1 MSTLIIL
8 LAAQPRLAAPTT
20 AGHVAPAE
28 FDYVLSADGTRVTD
42 HGRATP
48 AALPRASLVVA
59 VLRPGDVAFQRV
71 AIPKAPAARMRAALT
86 GVMEEGLLEDE
97 DDVHLALAPDAK
109 PGTEHWVAV
118 VNKPWLR
125 AQLDALEAGN
135 VALDRAVPS
144 WWPDEGVA
152 GHTFREG
159 GPDEPAQLAWRDDAG
174 VLCVPLA
181 SPVSRALLTALPEDT
196 VVRWTATPETALDAS
211 EFVGMPVA
219 SVTDEEQGLR
229 AARAGWNLLQFD
241 LLPQRRGVKLVRD
254 VAARFAFDPAWRVTR
269 LGLIALVAVTLL
281 GLNVRALQENHRIAQ
296 KKAALAAAVA
306 EAFPNVKTIY
316 DPAAQA
322 QREIDTLRAAA
333 GRPGDGDIET
343 LLQAAESAWP
353 QSHSP
358 IGNLKFEPGRLTLP
372 ADGWTPQEIERFTTQ
387 LRAANVDVQS
397 ASGKLVLSHRQPSA
411 RGSRT
416 STSSIKT

>member
-28 FDYVLSADGTRVTD
+28 FDYVLSVDGQRVAE

-48 AALPRASLVVA
+48 AGLPRAAQVVV

-71 AIPKAPAARMRAALT
+71 AIPKAPAAKLRAALT
-86 GVMEEGLLEDE
+86 GMMEEALLEDE
-97 DDVHLALAPDAK
+97 DEVHLALAPDAK
-109 PGTEHWVAV
+109 AGAEHWVAV

-125 AQLDALEAGN
+125 AQLDALEFGN

-144 WWPDEGVA
+144 WWPDQGVA

-181 SPVSRALLTALPEDT
+181 SPISRALLTALPEDT

-219 SVTDEEQGLR
+219 SVTDEEQALR
-229 AARAGWNLLQFD
+229 AARSGWNLLQFE
-241 LLPQRRGVKLVRD
+241 LAPQRRGVKLVRD
-254 VAARFAFDPAWRVTR
+254 IATRFAFDPAWRVTR
-269 LGLIALVAVTLL
+269 LGLSALVVVTLL
-281 GLNVRALQENHRIAQ
+281 GLNIRAFQENHRIAA
-296 KKAALAAAVA
+296 KKAALTTTVA
-306 EAFPNVKTIY
+306 ETFPNLKTIY
-316 DPAAQA
+316 EPAAQA
-322 QREIDTLRAAA
+322 QKEIDTLRAAA
-333 GRPGDGDIET
+333 GHPGDGDIET

-358 IGNLKFEPGRLTLP
+358 IDNLKFEPGRLTLP
-372 ADGWTPQEIERFTTQ
+372 GNGWSPPEIERFTTQ

-397 ASGKLVLSHRQPSA
+397 NSGKLVLSHRQPSA
-411 RGSRT
+411 RS
-416 STSSIKT
+416 K

>member
-8 LAAQPRLAAPTT
+8 LAAQPRLAAP
-20 AGHVAPAE
+20 ASVAHVAPAE
-28 FDYVLSADGTRVTD
+28 FDYVLSVDGQRVTE
-42 HGRATP
+42 HGRAAP
-48 AALPRASLVVA
+48 AAFPRAVTVVA
-59 VLRPGDVAFQRV
+59 VLRPGDVAFQRI
-71 AIPKAPAARMRAALT
+71 ALPKAPAARMRAALT

-97 DDVHLALAPDAK
+97 FDVHLAVAPDAK
-109 PGTEHWVAV
+109 GGAEHWVAV

-125 AQLDALEAGN
+125 AQLDAMAEAN
-135 VALDRAVPS
+135 VSLDRAVPS
-144 WWPDEGVA
+144 WWPDQGVA

-159 GPDEPAQLAWRDDAG
+159 GPDEPAQLAWRDDQG

-181 SPVSRALLTALPEDT
+181 SPLSRSLLTALPEDT

-219 SVTDEEQGLR
+219 SVTDEEQALR
-229 AARAGWNLLQFD
+229 AARSGWNLLQYD
-241 LLPQRRGVKLVRD
+241 LAPQRRGVKQVRD
-254 VAARFAFDPAWRVTR
+254 IAARFAFDPAWRTTR
-269 LGLIALVAVTLL
+269 TGVGALVVVTLV
-281 GLNVRALQENHRIAQ
+281 GLNVRAFQEHRVIAGKQ
-296 KKAALAAAVA
+296 AALASTVTA
-306 EAFPNVKTIY
+306 AFPNIKSVY

-353 QSHSP
+353 QGHPP
-358 IGNLKFEPGRLTLP
+358 IENLKFEPGKLTLP
-372 ADGWTPQEIERFTTQ
+372 ATGWTPQEIERFTTQ

-397 ASGKLVLSHRQPSA
+397 GTGKLLLSHRRTA
-411 RGSRT
+411 AVTTRGNT
-416 STSSIKT
+416 

>member
-28 FDYVLSADGTRVTD
+28 FDYVLSTDGTRVTE
-42 HGRATP
+42 HGRAAP
-48 AALPRASLVVA
+48 AALPRAAQVVA

-97 DDVHLALAPDAK
+97 DEVHLALAPDAK
-109 PGTEHWVAV
+109 PGGEHWVAV

-125 AQLDALEAGN
+125 AQLAALEAGN

-144 WWPDEGVA
+144 WWPDQGIA

-174 VLCVPLA
+174 VLCVPLV
-181 SPVSRALLTALPEDT
+181 SPVARALLTALPEDT
-196 VVRWTATPETALDAS
+196 LVRWTATPETALDAS

-229 AARAGWNLLQFD
+229 AARSGWNLLQFE
-241 LLPQRRGVKLVRD
+241 LAPQRRGVKLVRD
-254 VAARFAFDPAWRVTR
+254 LAARFAFDPAWRVTR
-269 LGLIALVAVTLL
+269 LGLVALVAVTLL
-281 GLNVRALQENHRIAQ
+281 GLNIRAFQERHRIAQ
-296 KKAALAAAVA
+296 KKTALAAEVAV
-306 EAFPNVKTIY
+306 AFPNIKTLY

-333 GRPGDGDIET
+333 GKPGDGDIET

-358 IGNLKFEPGRLTLP
+358 VESLKFEPGRLTLP
-372 ADGWTPQEIERFTTQ
+372 ALGWTPQEIERFTTQ

-397 ASGKLVLSHRQPSA
+397 GNGKLVLSHRQPSA
-411 RGSRT
+411 RS
-416 STSSIKT
+416 KK

>member
-28 FDYVLSADGTRVTD
+28 FDYVLSVDGTRVTE
-42 HGRATP
+42 HGRAAA
-48 AALPRASLVVA
+48 AALPRAALVVA
-59 VLRPGDVAFQRV
+59 VLRPSDVAFQRIAV
-71 AIPKAPAARMRAALT
+71 PKAPAARLRAALT

-97 DDVHLALAPDAK
+97 DEVHLALAPDAK
-109 PGTEHWVAV
+109 PGGEHWIAV

-135 VALDRAVPS
+135 VALDRVVPS
-144 WWPDEGVA
+144 WWPDQGVA

-229 AARAGWNLLQFD
+229 AARAGWNLLQFE
-241 LLPQRRGVKLVRD
+241 LVPQRRGVKLVRD
-254 VAARFAFDPAWRVTR
+254 LAARFAFDPAWRVTR
-269 LGLIALVAVTLL
+269 MGLVALVVVTLL
-281 GLNVRALQENHRIAQ
+281 GLNIRAFQEGHRIAQ
-296 KKAALAAAVA
+296 KKAALAAAMA
-306 EAFPNVKTIY
+306 EAFPNVKTIV

-358 IGNLKFEPGRLTLP
+358 ISSLKFEPGHLTLP

-387 LRAANVDVQS
+387 LRAAGVDVQS
-397 ASGKLVLSHRQPSA
+397 GTGKLVLSHRQPSV
-411 RGSRT
+411 RS
-416 STSSIKT
+416 KK

>member
-20 AGHVAPAE
+20 VGHVAPSE
-28 FDYVLSADGTRVTD
+28 FDYVLSVDGTRVTE
-42 HGRATP
+42 HGRA
-48 AALPRASLVVA
+48 AAASLPRAALVVA
-59 VLRPGDVAFQRV
+59 VLRPSDVAFQRI
-71 AIPKAPAARMRAALT
+71 AIPKAPAARLRAALT

-97 DDVHLALAPDAK
+97 DEVHLALAPDAK
-109 PGTEHWVAV
+109 PGGEHWIAV

-125 AQLDALEAGN
+125 AQLDALEFGN

-144 WWPDEGVA
+144 WWPDQGVA

-174 VLCVPLA
+174 VLCVPLT

-229 AARAGWNLLQFD
+229 AARAGWNLLQFE
-241 LLPQRRGVKLVRD
+241 LAPQRRGVKLVRD
-254 VAARFAFDPAWRVTR
+254 LAARFAFDPAWRVTR
-269 LGLIALVAVTLL
+269 IGLVALLAVTLL
-281 GLNVRALQENHRIAQ
+281 GLNIRAFQESHRIVQ
-296 KKAALAAAVA
+296 KKAALAAAVT
-306 EAFPNVKTIY
+306 EAFPNVKSVS

-322 QREIDTLRAAA
+322 QREIDLLRAAA

-358 IGNLKFEPGRLTLP
+358 ISNLKFEPGHLTLP

-387 LRAANVDVQS
+387 LRAASVDVQS
-397 ASGKLVLSHRQPSA
+397 GTGKLVLSHRQPSV
-411 RGSRT
+411 RS
-416 STSSIKT
+416 KK